1 MFVSVWILC
10 LVSGLLAEGEL
21 DTKKVLNENFQADS
35 SSELVEF
42 EEIRSLKKEMQAMKV
57 QIQSKVN
64 SNYNSLSSRFNNL
77 QSTVNRNYKS
87 LSSRFN
93 NLQSIVNRNYKSLS
107 SRFNNLQSTV
117 NRNYKSLSSI
127 INSNYKYF
135 KSNQLRCVAGGTQW
149 QPSDVKDKT
158 FKFYLK
164 FTRKPQLIVALHGIG
179 QATPVWVNYS
189 HTASSITLSK
199 SSFNK
204 KAYVAV
210 RYLACGVTA

>member
-21 DTKKVLNENFQADS
+21 DAKKVLNENFQADS

-42 EEIRSLKKEMQAMKV
+42 LQALKKEMQAMKV

-64 SNYNSLSSRFNNL
+64 SNY
-77 QSTVNRNYKS
+77 KS
-87 LSSRFN
+87 LS
-93 NLQSIVNRNYKSLS
+93 L
-107 SRFNNLQSTV
+107 RFNNLQSTV

-127 INSNYKYF
+127 INANYKYL
-135 KSNQLRCVAGGTQW
+135 KSNQLRCVAGGTHW

-158 FKFYLK
+158 FKFYVK
-164 FTRKPQLIVALHGIG
+164 FTRKPQLIVALRGIG

-210 RYLACGVTA
+210 HYLACGVTA